1 MLSSMFNADSNG
13 DMTDLI
19 NADTVNSAY
28 KNGEMTDD
36 NKNADW
42 YKKTAAEL
50 GMSDDVYEKQ
60 HLRSLV
66 QRYI

>member
-1 MLSSMFNADSNG
+1 MFNADSNG

-28 KNGEMTDD
+28 KNGEMTAD

-42 YKKTAAEL
+42 YKKTASEL
-50 GMSDDVYEKQ
+50 GMSDDV
-60 HLRSLV
+60 
-66 QRYI
+66 I